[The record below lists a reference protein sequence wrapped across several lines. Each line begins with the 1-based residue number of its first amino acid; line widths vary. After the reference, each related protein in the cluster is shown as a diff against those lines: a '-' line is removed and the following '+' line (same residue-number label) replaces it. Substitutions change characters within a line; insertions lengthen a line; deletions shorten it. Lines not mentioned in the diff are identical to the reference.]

1 MSTLFTILAMGSG
14 GDSKAPPTPPA
25 DPAPAPAPP
34 APYKLGPD
42 IHVIIDANSYYAAWT
57 YPGIQEIGALKQ
69 LLTSAGAT
77 VSNVAIAGQ
86 TWTNMRVNNED
97 VLAAFKPGKRNILI
111 CGETRNWVARHG
123 GCTVDDVVKEA
134 SLYIAVTRAA
144 VQARWEQDFDRVVVC
159 GTIPNSTF
167 LNEPWKND
175 IPGLNRVLSGF
186 DDMARADPGALGAD
200 VFADFRSKAR
210 WFSGDGTTRAPFAQ
224 TQETVKEPITDTDW
238 VHPTG
243 AAREAFAEAIAD
255 ALKRLEA

>member
-1 MSTLFTILAMGSG
+1 MGG
-14 GDSKAPPTPPA
+14 GGEPVAPVPHPVAPS
-25 DPAPAPAPP
+25 PAPA

-42 IHVIIDANSYYAAWT
+42 HHIIIDANSYYATWT
-57 YPGIQEIGALKQ
+57 YSPIQEIGALKN
-69 LLTSAGAT
+69 LISGAGAT
-77 VSNVAIAGQ
+77 VTNTAIPGQ

-111 CGETRNWVARHG
+111 CGETRNWAATHR
-123 GCTVDDVVKEA
+123 GCTANEAAMEA
-134 SLYIAVTRAA
+134 SLYIATVRAA
-144 VQARWEQDFDRVVVC
+144 VQSRYGQDFDRVILC

-167 LNEPWKND
+167 MDEPWKDD

-186 DDMARADPGALGAD
+186 DDVARADPGSLGAD

-224 TQETVKEPITDTDW
+224 TQETVREPLSGTDW
-238 VHPTG
+238 VHPVG